1 MNTNIT
7 IKSLTIRLS
16 ILTLLFLAVQQVAW
30 AGKITYQAT
39 RLNATSTYE
48 GASFRNLVDGDK
60 NTQWCCNYSQSP
72 SVEFEASEPIIPLGY
87 VMTTG
92 LEIRTHPEYNPT
104 GWIIDAKVNKNDA
117 EWTTLVT
124 VRDDYSLPPL
134 SRIDCPFRIDNVTT
148 AYKYFRLTI
157 NGGYSYS
164 WWNEAELSEFAF
176 ITSQDLTDFTL
187 ATVSGLH
194 PYYKYTGSNIA
205 LDYTVKDVFGDVLS
219 TTAYTPSLSLNG
231 QPVSAVNAKGTY
243 ILTLTGADPYS
254 GTITE
259 TFTVGDGNPVDL
271 STITSNYTAKNGDYL
286 TGFLNANVKISI
298 ADGATV
304 TLFNMTIDGADQES
318 YSWAALNCVGNAT
331 IILEESNNV
340 RGFYRCFPAIFVPK
354 NKTLTIKGTGS
365 LYATSNGYA
374 ACIGGACD
382 SICGNIVIEGGDI
395 TAFNKSQAAIG
406 SGPDGSCGNITIR
419 GGNVVATAGYGGA
432 GIGGSER
439 STCGDITIS
448 DCTLRS
454 TKGDGAPYSIG
465 AGLDGSCGTVT
476 IGGVVTGGTPSRLY
490 VFPLPVYSGT
500 IDLSKLTDGGEILDQ
515 SILTGK
521 LGVECQLVL
530 VDGATVTL
538 NNVTIEG
545 TDKEECKW
553 AALNCKGDATVILQG
568 SNSLKG
574 FQDSY
579 PAIHVPVGHTLT
591 IKGTGSLVARSN
603 GDGSGIG
610 GGYGVE
616 CGNIVIQGGTID
628 AEGGYGNAGIGGG
641 MWNDCGNITIT
652 GGTIRATSI
661 GYAPAVGGGRKAAC
675 GDVTIT
681 TGVDMLFAATG
692 FETTYCIG
700 PGYEGTCGTVTVGGV
715 VGPVKQRHCYF
726 PKREIT
732 GVVDISQLPYG
743 GELQD
748 GATITGT
755 LPSGSKQYYCIADG
769 ATVTIR
775 DVTITGIDDIA
786 CQWAGLTCLGDA
798 TVILEGTNFLK
809 GFYKHYPG
817 IDVPVNKTLTIKGT
831 GILRARNNG
840 YAAGIGG
847 GHYIDCGN
855 IVIDGGYVD
864 ALGTSWAA
872 GIGTGSH
879 GKCGS
884 ITITDGV
891 IGVVATKDGTA
902 EPYSVGGGTDGSC
915 GTVTIGGVVT
925 GPITDKT
932 FTYIPPS
939 TSIYTATA
947 GTAGANDNEGYSKLV
962 DGSFATKWCVNSLGN
977 PTYIEFETADAIIPI
992 GYTMI
997 TGNDTKDNPTRNP
1010 KSWVVKAK
1018 ANSGDSWTTI
1028 ATVENDTRLPAAS
1041 FASCTYD
1048 IQNTDEKEYKYF
1060 RLEISAIQGGS
1071 VFQLSEFSFVIKEPK
1086 ESRYVYSVPEEVI
1099 INRKSEWTT
1108 VPVDVTE
1115 LEFHPRPYGETP
1127 NRLRVAFYTTNDSY
1141 LVNQADNTKKI
1152 QYKLSTT
1159 ANTSAL
1165 GTNRMFDWTS
1175 AENPQTLYVYVSSTD
1190 MNAAEPG
1197 IYTASLRLKT
1207 MWWFGNKYVDN
1218 VENSYIPVTLIIPE
1232 GITTGVDVNDHR
1244 QMMDDNDN
1252 WFTLEGIKLDAKP
1265 NRPGVY
1271 IHNGKRMVVK

>member
-39 RLNATSTYE
+39 CLNATTSYMGGE
-48 GASFRNLVDGDK
+48 YRNLVDGDK
-60 NTQWCCNYSQSP
+60 NTQWCCKVKESP
-72 SVEFEASEPIIPLGY
+72 SVEFESSEPIIPLGY

-92 LEIRTHPEYNPT
+92 LELKSHPEYNPT

-117 EWTTLVT
+117 EWTTLVS
-124 VRDDYSLPPL
+124 VSGYNGLPPL
-134 SRIDCPFRIDNVTT
+134 ISIDCPFRIDNVTT

-157 NGGYSYS
+157 NGGNDTF
-164 WWNEAELSEFAF
+164 WGQAELSEFAF

-187 ATVSGLH
+187 ATVSGIH

-205 LDYTVKDVFGDVLS
+205 LDYTVKDIFGDALS
-219 TTAYTPSLSLNG
+219 ATAYTPSLSLNG
-231 QPVSAVNAKGTY
+231 QPVSAVKAKGTY

-259 TFTVGDGNPVDL
+259 TFTVGDGDPVDL
-271 STITSNYTAKNGDYL
+271 STITSDYTAQNGDYL
-286 TGFLNANVKISI
+286 TGVLNENVKISI

-304 TLFNMTIDGADQES
+304 TLFNMTIDGADKES

-331 IILEESNNV
+331 ILLEGSNYV
-340 RGFYRCFPAIFVPK
+340 KGFYRRYPAIIVPK
-354 NKTLTIKGTGS
+354 DKTLTIKGTGS
-365 LYATSNGYA
+365 LYATTNGYA

-382 SICGNIVIEGGDI
+382 GACGNIVIEGGDI

-406 SGPDGSCGNITIR
+406 SGPDGSCGNITIC

-432 GIGGSER
+432 AIGGSER
-439 STCGDITIS
+439 SSCGDITIS
-448 DCTLRS
+448 DGTLRA

-500 IDLSKLTDGGEILDQ
+500 IDLSKLTESGEILDK

-538 NNVTIEG
+538 NNATIEG
-545 TDKEECKW
+545 TNNEECKW

-574 FQDSY
+574 FDKRY
-579 PAIHVPVGHTLT
+579 PAIHIPVGHTLT
-591 IKGTGSLVARSN
+591 IKGTGSLVARNN
-603 GDGSGIG
+603 GDGAGIG
-610 GGYGVE
+610 GGYGVD

-628 AEGGYGNAGIGGG
+628 AEGNGSAGIGGST
-641 MWNDCGNITIT
+641 WSDCGNITIT
-652 GGTIRATSI
+652 GGTIRAVSNSDAAAI
-661 GYAPAVGGGRKAAC
+661 GGGREAAC
-675 GDVTIT
+675 GNVTIT
-681 TGVDMLFAATG
+681 TGVDMLFAAVG
-692 FETTYCIG
+692 FESTCCIG
-700 PGYEGTCGTVTVGGV
+700 PGYKGTCGTVNVGGV
-715 VGPVKQRHCYF
+715 VGPVNQKRCYF
-726 PKREIT
+726 PKRELT
-732 GVVDISQLPYG
+732 GVVDISQLPFG

-755 LPSGSKQYYCIADG
+755 LPTGSKQYYCIADG

-775 DVTITGIDDIA
+775 DVTITGVDDLA
-786 CQWAGLTCLGDA
+786 CQWAGLTCLGNA

-809 GFYKHYPG
+809 GFYSHYPG
-817 IDVPVNKTLTIKGT
+817 IDVPVDKTLTIKGT

-840 YAAGIGG
+840 YASGIGG

-855 IVIDGGYVD
+855 IVIEGGYID
-864 ALGTSWAA
+864 AEGTTWSA
-872 GIGTGSH
+872 GIGTGHS

-891 IGVVATKDGTA
+891 IGVIATKVGSSV
-902 EPYSVGGGTDGSC
+902 PYSVGGGTNGSC

-925 GPITDKT
+925 GPVADKT

-939 TSIYTATA
+939 TSIYTATG
-947 GTAGANDNEGYSKLV
+947 GTTGANNNESYSKLV
-962 DGSFATKWCVNSLGN
+962 DGSYATKWCVNSLGS

-1028 ATVENDTRLPAAS
+1028 ATVENDTNLPAAS
-1041 FASCTYD
+1041 FASCTYA
-1048 IQNTDEKEYKYF
+1048 IENTDEKEYKYF
-1060 RLEISAIQGGS
+1060 RLEISAIQSGS
-1071 VFQLSEFSFVIKEPK
+1071 VFQLSEFSFVVQPPK
-1086 ESRYVYSVPEEVI
+1086 ECHYTLDTPQKVTIMP
-1099 INRKSEWTT
+1099 NAEWTT
-1108 VPVDVTE
+1108 VTVDVSE
-1115 LEFHPRPYGETP
+1115 LEFYNRPYGRTP
-1127 NRLRVAFYTTNDSY
+1127 KGLRVVLQNNNTPS
-1141 LVNQADNTKKI
+1141 LVNQADENIKI
-1152 QYKLSTT
+1152 PYKMNRDGSTSLFTQRVYDVSTT
-1159 ANTSAL
+1159 GSLLLYLYISPN
-1165 GTNRMFDWTS
+1165 DW
-1175 AENPQTLYVYVSSTD
+1175 
-1190 MNAAEPG
+1190 NAAPPG
-1197 IYTASLRLKT
+1197 TYEGSLQCFT
-1207 MWWFGNKYVDN
+1207 MWRFQDSPYLTDYIEDFN
-1218 VENSYIPVTLIIPE
+1218 IPVTVTIPE
-1232 GITTGVDVNDHR
+1232 GVTTNIEKGQRDSLNGQRDE
-1244 QMMDDNDN
+1244 
-1252 WFTLEGIKLDAKP
+1252 WYSLDGRRLNGKP
-1265 NRPGVY
+1265 SKKGVY
-1271 IHNGKRMVVK
+1271 IQNGKRVVVK